1 LGAASHSTVDARE
14 SWNPDGTGS
23 TCSTIA
29 VSRTRDPTGTGA
41 GKRALPNL

>member
-1 LGAASHSTVDARE
+1 VDARK

-41 GKRALPNL
+41 GKRALPNP